1 VRLFHVIFL
10 FVMHLQQFSIV
21 LKRHELLLTMFQI
34 HLIHVYSGIFWYI
47 LIYIFLWFLMYVDE
61 CPSIYIYTHYCSIC
75 FSIFWLLEG
84 TANQAQEGKLGKS
97 QWTQRD
103 ICSLQLCDAR
113 MQTTSAKDEKAKHL
127 IRICQNMSAF
137 IATLCNVCRDFLP
150 VGRLIFAQIWHDAVL
165 FLPFACSS
173 PGWIRT
179 LPRLSMQRLWETW
192 MRTKAGTHRQKGTLD
207 FWVPQAN
214 GQEKAASSAACS
226 SRRPAALC
234 SNPLNVLHVLLCS
247 AQPCIRPVA
256 LLCSSS
262 LCCQVVVN

>member
-1 VRLFHVIFL
+1 MI
-10 FVMHLQQFSIV
+10 S
-21 LKRHELLLTMFQI
+21 
-34 HLIHVYSGIFWYI
+34 
-47 LIYIFLWFLMYVDE
+47 YVCRRMSE
-61 CPSIYIYTHYCSIC
+61 YIYTHYCSIC

-247 AQPCIRPVA
+247 AQLCIRPVA